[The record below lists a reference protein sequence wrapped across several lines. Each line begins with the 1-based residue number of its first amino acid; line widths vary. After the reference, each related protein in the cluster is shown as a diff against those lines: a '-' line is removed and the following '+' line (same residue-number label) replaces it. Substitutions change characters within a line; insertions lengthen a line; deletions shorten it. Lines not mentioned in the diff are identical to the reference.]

1 MNIFITGGAGFI
13 GSHLVHMLVEQG
25 HQVHVFD
32 DLSSG
37 SYARLERYGD
47 ALTFTRGDIR
57 HEDMVRAAMAGA
69 ELVFHLAALVSVVE
83 SLEAPQKAYASN
95 VLGTVHVL
103 EAARHHGVRRVVQA
117 STCAIYG
124 DTEQLPISEAEPARP
139 LSPYASTKLAAEQAG
154 QLYQQLYGLETVA
167 LRFFN
172 VYGPGQDPAS
182 PYAAVVPRFVAALR
196 SGEQPRIFG
205 DGLQSRDFIYVGDI
219 VRALWTAALSERVA
233 GGVFNVGTGQCASVL
248 ELAQL
253 IAATLE
259 IELQPHF
266 LPPRE
271 GEVRHSRAEVALFAQ
286 HAGYRALTSLAEGIK
301 TTVEG

>member
-13 GSHLVHMLVEQG
+13 GSHLVHMLVKQG

-37 SYARLERYGD
+37 NYARLEPYGA

-57 HEDMVRAAMAGA
+57 DEDTLRAAMAGA

-117 STCAIYG
+117 SSCAVYG
-124 DTEQLPISEAEPARP
+124 DTEQLPISEMEPTRP

-172 VYGPGQDPAS
+172 VYGPGQDPTS

-196 SGEQPRIFG
+196 TGEQPRIFG

-219 VRALWTAALSERVA
+219 VRALWTAALSAGVA
-233 GGVFNVGTGQCASVL
+233 GGVFNVGTGQGASVL

-253 IAATLE
+253 IAASLK

-286 HAGYRALTSLAEGIK
+286 QAGYRAMTSLAEGLK
-301 TTVEG
+301 ATVER